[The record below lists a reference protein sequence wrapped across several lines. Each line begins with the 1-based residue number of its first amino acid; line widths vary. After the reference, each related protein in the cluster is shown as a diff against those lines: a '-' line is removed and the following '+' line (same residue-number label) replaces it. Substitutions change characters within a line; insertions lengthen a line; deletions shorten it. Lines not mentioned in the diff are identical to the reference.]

1 MKTSVS
7 KFLIARTTRWASLNS
22 DYDTF
27 GLNHLRLLS
36 GTNLSLSSAYE
47 ASLEGL
53 SRGYLNRLSL
63 VSGKRL
69 LTSSS
74 EYLEDSG
81 LHPGMLEMRPTYL
94 EVEES
99 RFNAKL
105 NL

>member
-1 MKTSVS
+1 MKTSFS

-22 DYDTF
+22 GYGTV

-47 ASLEGL
+47 ASLEGP

-69 LTSSS
+69 LASSS
-74 EYLEDSG
+74 EYLEDSA
-81 LHPGMLEMRPTYL
+81 LHRGMLEMRLTYL
-94 EVEES
+94 EAQES

>member
-1 MKTSVS
+1 M
-7 KFLIARTTRWASLNS
+7 
-22 DYDTF
+22 
-27 GLNHLRLLS
+27 
-36 GTNLSLSSAYE
+36 NLSLSSAYE
-47 ASLEGL
+47 ASLVVP
-53 SRGYLNRLSL
+53 STGYLNRLSL

-81 LHPGMLEMRPTYL
+81 LHPGMLEMRLTYL
-94 EVEES
+94 EAQES

>member
-1 MKTSVS
+1 LKTSVS

-27 GLNHLRLLS
+27 GLN
-36 GTNLSLSSAYE
+36 LSLSSAYE
-47 ASLEGL
+47 ASLKGP

-63 VSGKRL
+63 VSDKHL

-81 LHPGMLEMRPTYL
+81 LHPGMLEMRLTYL